1 MSAVSEPREY
11 GAMPPGSVIIT
22 PAQMYSEI
30 RIMSEKVDKLAT
42 VVDPALSTIREDLG
56 GVRIVQADHES
67 RLRAIDRRLWL
78 AAVVAAAS
86 GAGIAQLVPLLAP

>member
-1 MSAVSEPREY
+1 MSGAVEDRGS

-30 RIMSEKVDKLAT
+30 RTMSEKVDHLAA
-42 VVDPALSTIREDLG
+42 VIDPALSTIREDLG
-56 GVRIVQADHES
+56 EVRVVQADHES